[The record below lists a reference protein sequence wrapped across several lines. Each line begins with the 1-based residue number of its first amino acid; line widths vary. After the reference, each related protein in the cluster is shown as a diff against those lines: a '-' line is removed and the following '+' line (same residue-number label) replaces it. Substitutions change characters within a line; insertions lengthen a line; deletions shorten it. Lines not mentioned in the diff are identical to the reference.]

1 MGSPRTKIS
10 RLTAAQPYSYP
21 IISPKRPEL
30 AQEEFNF
37 EAEFSLLDIGATSSL
52 MRTGSVR
59 PTVMAFARNAAVEA
73 VTLTWEDSHSIPRAF
88 EEARRYVRDLDPAA
102 YAVIAHVTRYNGSL
116 DYHLPSRNPAPL
128 TNDFLALSMV
138 ARDGNTRA
146 VSYPIRHNEGKLS
159 LGMPVV
165 TDSETND
172 WRPLGDLWA
181 NPFCVGDIARF
192 RLRERAVDPATP
204 LWTAIV
210 ELTRLRIHEDQVNA
224 DEYMSFLDDL
234 RNGVFVVA
242 GRLDS
247 DPSLVL
253 LRPRTNFNPLGT
265 LTVDASRLILGES
278 VPADVEHVTA

>member
-1 MGSPRTKIS
+1 MGSPRTKVS
-10 RLTAAQPYSYP
+10 RPTAAQSYINP
-21 IISPKRPEL
+21 IITSKRPEL
-30 AQEEFNF
+30 AQVEFNF

-59 PTVMAFARNAAVEA
+59 PTVMAFSQNAAVEA
-73 VTLTWEDSHSIPRAF
+73 VTLTWEDSTSIPRAF
-88 EEARRYVRDLDPAA
+88 EEARRYVRDQDPTA
-102 YAVIAHVTRYNGSL
+102 YAVIAHLTRNNGTL

-138 ARDGNTRA
+138 ARDGNTRT
-146 VSYPIRHNEGKLS
+146 VNYPIRHNEGKLS

-165 TDSETND
+165 TDAETND

-192 RLRERAVDPATP
+192 RIRERAVDPSTP
-204 LWTAIV
+204 LWTSIV
-210 ELTRLRIHEDQVNA
+210 ELTRLRIHEDQENA

-242 GRLDS
+242 GRS
-247 DPSLVL
+247 ESNSSLVN

-265 LTVDASRLILGES
+265 LTVDASRLVLGDTLAPE
-278 VPADVEHVTA
+278 VEQVTA

>member
-1 MGSPRTKIS
+1 M
-10 RLTAAQPYSYP
+10 
-21 IISPKRPEL
+21 

-59 PTVMAFARNAAVEA
+59 PTIMAFSDKAAVEA
-73 VTLTWEDSHSIPRAF
+73 VTLTWDDSTSIPKAF

-102 YAVIAHVTRYNGSL
+102 YAVIAHVMRNNGSL

-128 TNDFLALSMV
+128 TNDFLSLSMV
-138 ARDGNTRA
+138 SRDGNMRA

-159 LGMPVV
+159 LGMPTV
-165 TDSETND
+165 TDAETNE

-181 NPFCVGDIARF
+181 NPFCVGDTARF
-192 RLRERAVDPATP
+192 RLRERAVDPSTQ
-204 LWTAIV
+204 LWVSIV
-210 ELTRLRIHEDQVNA
+210 ELTRLRIHEDPANA

-242 GRLDS
+242 GRLDN
-247 DPSLVL
+247 DPGKVM

-265 LTVDASRLILGES
+265 LTVDASRLVLGES
-278 VPADVEHVTA
+278 VPADVEQVTA